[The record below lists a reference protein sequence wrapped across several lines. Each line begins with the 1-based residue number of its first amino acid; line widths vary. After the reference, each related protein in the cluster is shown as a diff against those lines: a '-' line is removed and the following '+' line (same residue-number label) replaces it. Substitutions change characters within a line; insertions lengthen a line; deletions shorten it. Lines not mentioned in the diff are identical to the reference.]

1 VHTIAKITPAD
12 YPDLLAA
19 VDAGISQRQL
29 ADRYE
34 CAPSLVARHIAKAKR
49 AGEANEPAPR
59 RDVDLSADPHEGSM
73 REILEARIRD
83 PRTSARDLASL
94 TNALA
99 KLKEEQKRAGSDGSI
114 SMLRVGTHIVEPEKW
129 RHDYDSERQTF
140 QLMIRVPGGIEHMV
154 DGLTPGQVL
163 QCLGIGLRVWTP
175 EQLAALEAALR
186 ADPEPEYTPLTEAEI
201 EELSERIAT
210 ALHGALVSPGGSGI
224 FAARLPPRRHRRRP
238 AG

>member
-1 VHTIAKITPAD
+1 VQTIAKITPAD

-29 ADRYE
+29 ADRYG

-49 AGEANEPAPR
+49 AREANEPARR

-73 REILEARIRD
+73 REILDARIRD

-99 KLKEEQKRAGSDGSI
+99 KLKEEQKRAGSDGQPSI

-129 RHDYDSERQTF
+129 RRDYDSERPTF
-140 QLMIRVPGGIEHMV
+140 RLMIRVRGGMEHVV

-175 EQLAALEAALR
+175 EQLAALEAALG
-186 ADPEPEYTPLTEAEI
+186 PIP
-201 EELSERIAT
+201 
-210 ALHGALVSPGGSGI
+210 SPNT
-224 FAARLPPRRHRRRP
+224 RP
-238 AG
+238 

>member
-1 VHTIAKITPAD
+1 MHTIAKITPAD

-29 ADRYE
+29 ADRYD
-34 CAPSLVARHIAKAKR
+34 CAPSLVARHVARAKR
-49 AGEANEPAPR
+49 VRELREPAGGSNPG
-59 RDVDLSADPHEGSM
+59 LTADPHEGSM

-99 KLKEEQKRAGSDGSI
+99 KLKEEQKRAGSDGHPSI

-129 RHDYDSERQTF
+129 RHDYDSERPTF
-140 QLMIRVPGGIEHMV
+140 RLLIRVRGGMEQM
-154 DGLTPGQVL
+154 DRLTPGQVL
-163 QCLGIGLRVWTP
+163 QILGIGLRVWTP

-201 EELSERIAT
+201 AELDERIT
-210 ALHGALVSPGGSGI
+210 AER
-224 FAARLPPRRHRRRP
+224 AARRSRLARRIWDLRRQAAAAQAP
-238 AG
+238 

>member
-1 VHTIAKITPAD
+1 VQTIAKITPAD

-29 ADRYE
+29 ADRYG

-49 AGEANEPAPR
+49 AREANEPARR

-73 REILEARIRD
+73 RELLDARIRD

-99 KLKEEQKRAGSDGSI
+99 KLKEEQKRAGSDGQPSI

-129 RHDYDSERQTF
+129 RRDYDSERPTF
-140 QLMIRVPGGIEHMV
+140 RLLIRVRGGMEQM
-154 DGLTPGQVL
+154 DRLTPGQVL

-210 ALHGALVSPGGSGI
+210 ER
-224 FAARLPPRRHRRRP
+224 AARRSRLARRIWDLRRQAAAAQAP
-238 AG
+238 

>member
-1 VHTIAKITPAD
+1 MHIAKITPAG

-29 ADRYE
+29 ADRYD

-49 AGEANEPAPR
+49 AREANEPAPR

-73 REILEARIRD
+73 RELLEARIRD

-94 TNALA
+94 MNALA
-99 KLKEEQKRAGSDGSI
+99 KLKEEQKRAGSDSQPSI
-114 SMLRVGTHIVEPEKW
+114 SMLHVGTHIVEPEKW
-129 RHDYDSERQTF
+129 RHDYDSERPTF
-140 QLMIRVPGGIEHMV
+140 RLMIRVPGGMEHVV

-163 QCLGIGLRVWTP
+163 QCLGIGLGVWTP

-210 ALHGALVSPGGSGI
+210 ER
-224 FAARLPPRRHRRRP
+224 AARRSRLARRI
-238 AG
+238 